1 MGNNESNEN
10 SQSNKDMTT
19 EGNLN
24 IYIVHDNSIDENM
37 IFYLLVKIFKEEDK
51 SKDSFIQ
58 LEKKDSDYYREE
70 IYFYHYRR
78 LKYEIDNNGKKD
90 KKIFNAYLFYE
101 VLNQDFSDILINHL
115 YEKDRNN
122 KRNNIIICFGSEE
135 YIQKSLFELKG
146 KSKETIPF
154 LIIISDKI
162 DYYEQKLNYVNYI
175 PDFLTEKKNI
185 LKEINNNNLNINNKG
200 NLEEA
205 QIIEISEKAFIYF
218 ITSKLY
224 RIFMYYEQIAFNL
237 NMINPLNDIN
247 SHIKFYLTIALL
259 GYSGTGK
266 STLINLLFKDLVCKI
281 SPSIFDVTNK
291 CTEYYLPIKNIEN
304 QNSNICENIGQI
316 RILDFPGITENE
328 NYGKVK
334 NEIVKKI
341 NEYKDNM
348 EQIDIA
354 LFYIPNGNIREFTKS
369 GIELI
374 KLLHKN
380 NIRIIFIIN
389 GPIDEVTLNLKKQKL
404 KNSINDDNIVYKDY
418 SNIINT
424 DYYQYFDFIKREG
437 VSKILLKIL
446 EIIKLNSQ
454 QFLIDDI
461 NVNNY
466 NDKITYLRENN
477 SLFKLFKNTEAIQ
490 KYAKIKANWSIA
502 GYAALTCTTSILSF
516 FFPFIDT
523 VTSIGSNV
531 AMIYNIFSIYELNPK
546 NFSIV
551 NIILT
556 NGKCLFK
563 NKKNENNNENDNIID
578 NYEKYKEELKK
589 GKLNSESKEISKVG
603 MGVGQNIM
611 KKIAL
616 NEANKKIV
624 NKAVEVVI
632 KENEIN
638 NIGVLGKQIV
648 NTVETKVLKKYSEQV
663 VVEVSNEVIEKELI
677 KGVNKVTNSIAS
689 ETAKKS
695 VNVLGYEVLS
705 KETSKE
711 TIKEI
716 TEEIVI
722 KQGGKRWLINLG
734 KTIPF
739 ISTGF
744 VSVMNT
750 YNTVEIGNNL
760 VKTFDSE
767 FETNQ
772 ERKVDFIKGK
782 VYSLMNICEQIKIM
796 IYEQEKC

>member
-1 MGNNESNEN
+1 MGNNESNEK
-10 SQSNKDMTT
+10 SQSNKDMAT

-58 LEKKDSDYYREE
+58 LENKNSDYYREE

-78 LKYEIDNNGKKD
+78 LKYEIDNNGEKD

-115 YEKDRNN
+115 FEKDIKNE
-122 KRNNIIICFGSEE
+122 RNNIIMCFGSEE
-135 YIQKSLFELKG
+135 YIQKSLFELKE

-162 DYYEQKLNYVNYI
+162 VYYEQKLNYVNYI
-175 PDFLTEKKNI
+175 PDFLTEKQNI
-185 LKEINNNNLNINNKG
+185 LREINNNNINNNKG
-200 NLEEA
+200 NLDED
-205 QIIEISEKAFIYF
+205 QIIEISEKAFVYF

-224 RIFMYYEQIAFNL
+224 RIFMYYEQMAFNL

-304 QNSNICENIGQI
+304 QNNNICENIGQI
-316 RILDFPGITENE
+316 RILDFPGITEDK
-328 NYGKVK
+328 NYEKVK

-354 LFYIPNGNIREFTKS
+354 LFYIPNGNIRELTKS
-369 GIELI
+369 GIKLI

-389 GPIDEVTLNLKKQKL
+389 GPIDEVILNGKKQKL

-424 DYYQYFDFIKREG
+424 NYYQYFDQIKREG

-461 NVNNY
+461 NINNY
-466 NDKITYLRENN
+466 NDKITYLRKNN
-477 SLFKLFKNTEAIQ
+477 RLFELFKNTKAIQ

-502 GYAALTCTTSILSF
+502 GYAALTCGTSILSF

-556 NGKCLFK
+556 NGECLFK
-563 NKKNENNNENDNIID
+563 NKKNENNNENDNKID

-589 GKLNSESKEISKVG
+589 GKLNSGSKEISKVG

-611 KKIAL
+611 KQITL
-616 NEANKKIV
+616 NEAKKKIV
-624 NKAVEVVI
+624 NKTVEVVI
-632 KENEIN
+632 KENEIK

-648 NTVETKVLKKYSEQV
+648 NTVESKVIKNYSKQV

-677 KGVNKVTNSIAS
+677 KGVNKATNTIAS

-695 VNVLGYEVLS
+695 VNVLGFDVLS
-705 KETSKE
+705 KQATKE
-711 TIKEI
+711 TIEEI

-722 KQGGKRWLINLG
+722 KQGGKSWLINLG
-734 KTIPF
+734 KAIPF

-750 YNTVEIGNNL
+750 YNTVTIGNNL

-767 FETNQ
+767 FEINQ
-772 ERKVDFIKGK
+772 ERKVEFIKGK

-796 IYEQEKC
+796 IFEQEKC